1 MNLKGRNKQI
11 YLSLKQR
18 GSQGLTVIE
27 AMELG
32 LGTELRKNVTTLI
45 RKGYN
50 IEKHPEHKLGRHWIR
65 YVLVEQPR
73 VMTIIDPMNGEKQE
87 VLIK

>member
-1 MNLKGRNKQI
+1 MLLKGR
-11 YLSLKQR
+11 QR
-18 GSQGLTVIE
+18 QAIQLFRARGQQGLTVIE

-50 IEKHPEHKLGRHWIR
+50 IKKEWQYNAGRKFIKYTLHEEPKI
-65 YVLVEQPR
+65 
-73 VMTIIDPMNGEKQE
+73 MTITDPMTGNKQD
-87 VLIK
+87 VLF

>member
-1 MNLKGRNKQI
+1 MKLKGRQKQI
-11 YLSLKQR
+11 YEALKIR
-18 GSQGLTVIE
+18 SNGLTVIE

-50 IEKHPEHKLGRHWIR
+50 IKKEWQYNAGRKFMKYTLHEEPKI
-65 YVLVEQPR
+65 
-73 VMTIIDPMNGEKQE
+73 MTITDPMTGNKQN
-87 VLIK
+87 VLF